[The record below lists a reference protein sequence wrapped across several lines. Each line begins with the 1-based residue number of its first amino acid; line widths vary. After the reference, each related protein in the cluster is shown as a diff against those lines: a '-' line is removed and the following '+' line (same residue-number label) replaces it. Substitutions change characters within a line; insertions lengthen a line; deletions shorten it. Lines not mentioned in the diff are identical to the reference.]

1 MPDSARNTAPG
12 RRELKV
18 TAMTLTEPNIAP
30 AALGRITAPT
40 LILAGDHD
48 VIRLEHVVEMF
59 NDLPNGQLGIFPNST
74 QMVPYDDPAL
84 FNATVER
91 FLSRPFVKV
100 DRIADLMKSYEKL
113 SADMS
118 K

>member
-1 MPDSARNTAPG
+1 MQ
-12 RRELKV
+12 
-18 TAMTLTEPNIAP
+18 IAP
-30 AALGRITAPT
+30 AALVRINAPT

-48 VIRLEHVVEMF
+48 VIRLEHIVAMF
-59 NDLPNGQLGIFPNST
+59 NRLANGQLGIFPNST
-74 QMVPYDDPAL
+74 HMVPYDDPAL

-91 FLSRPFVKV
+91 FLSTPFARV

-113 SADMS
+113 LAGMP